1 MRRANEIM
9 LVAETL
15 KGHTISKE
23 QLIKLQEEFNL
34 DWEKCEIHL
43 DLLDDHFV
51 DQLNRNE
58 NRCHPISFPELE
70 SILEQF
76 TKKHREKVSKLDH
89 NSYGVIQEPHTFT
102 NVVFFVDENSKF
114 EQKKDVRLITIMR
127 KKDFKTHNQV
137 YEINLE

>member
-15 KGHTISKE
+15 KGHTVSKE
-23 QLIKLQEEFNL
+23 QLFELQEKFNKE
-34 DWEKCEIHL
+34 WKEYEIHL
-43 DLLDDHFV
+43 DLLDTHFV

-58 NRCHPISFPELE
+58 NRCHPISFAELS

-76 TKKHREKVSKLDH
+76 TTKHREVVSKLES

-102 NVVFFVDENSKF
+102 NVVFFVDGNSN

-127 KKDFKTHNQV
+127 KKNFSTHNRI
-137 YEINLE
+137 YEVKLE